1 MERFVTTSGVHE
13 AADKV
18 PTVLSQLVSSPQLSC
33 MTMGWG
39 IAITG
44 YTYFALKS
52 SRKIKIKVC
61 KFN

>member
-52 SRKIKIKVC
+52 SRKL
-61 KFN
+61 